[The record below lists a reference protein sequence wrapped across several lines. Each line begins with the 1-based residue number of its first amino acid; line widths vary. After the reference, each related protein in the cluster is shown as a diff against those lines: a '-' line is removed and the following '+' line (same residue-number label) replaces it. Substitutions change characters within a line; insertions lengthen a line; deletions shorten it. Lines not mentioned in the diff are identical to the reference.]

1 MRFAR
6 LSNGFVAKAMDGSP
20 LVIDVRYSFLPTET
34 KPLWFIR
41 LTPNGPPGTRVVF
54 ATDRSGTG
62 EKLPKLIRMITA
74 MP

>member
-6 LSNGFVAKAMDGSP
+6 LSDGFVAKALDGSP

-34 KPLWFIR
+34 TPLWFIR
-41 LTPNGPPGTRVVF
+41 LTPNGPPGTRVVY
-54 ATDRSGTG
+54 ATDRSAAR
-62 EKLPKLIRMITA
+62 EKLPKLLHIITA